1 MTSRYTNTRSFIN
14 NLPEYENVLED
25 RGVNYIQQYRSPA
38 YKQLTEDQ
46 LASLTEGTYSWQ
58 VGDRL
63 EKISSRVYN
72 DPQYWWIIARYN
84 NKPTDAHF
92 KRGDT
97 VRIPQ
102 PLNLILSYYTE

>member
-1 MTSRYTNTRSFIN
+1 MTSRYTNTRFFRN
-14 NLPEYENVLED
+14 NLPMYEDLLED
-25 RGVNYIQQYRSPA
+25 RGLNSIRQYQSPT

-46 LASLTEGTYSWQ
+46 IASIGETNYSWQ

-84 NKPTDAHF
+84 NKPTDAHY

-97 VRIPQ
+97 VKIPK